1 MSFNVQKID
10 NSYKIHYRNS
20 KFYPISLTDPDA
32 LRYIAKVQQAD
43 GTLLEPAI
51 RNAITDFVIG
61 CKSDGI
67 WNAIK
72 SCCILMG
79 ARTLAGALTPLVG
92 VAPINN
98 VPFVSGDY
106 DRKIGL
112 IGDGVGKYLDTSR
125 NVNADPQNSQHM
137 AVYASSIQNVVDK
150 AFMGAG
156 AASTGSTQFAAAGD
170 SGAALRRC
178 GFRSRTTSQSLMT
191 NYANAGFIGQSR
203 SSSVNYT
210 VYNNG
215 TSSLQGVTSQTPHN
229 GNILVFARNNA
240 SNVAGL
246 FASHRLAFYSVGESI
261 SLSLL
266 DNRVTN
272 LYNSI
277 GIIL

>member
-1 MSFNVQKID
+1 MLSKIL
-10 NSYKIHYRNS
+10 K
-20 KFYPISLTDPDA
+20 PIRSGDPDA
-32 LRYIAKVQQAD
+32 LRYIIAVQQAD
-43 GTLLEPAI
+43 GALLEPALCK
-51 RNAITDFVIG
+51 AITDFVIG
-61 CKSDGI
+61 CKNDNI
-67 WNAIK
+67 WSAIK

-92 VAPINN
+92 VTPINN
-98 VPFVSGDY
+98 GPFVSGDY
-106 DRKIGL
+106 DREIGL

-137 AVYASSIQNVVDK
+137 AVYASAIQNVVDK

-156 AASTGSTQFAAAGD
+156 AAGTGSTQFAAAGD
-170 SGAALRRC
+170 SGPALRRC

-203 SSSVNYT
+203 SSSANYT

-215 TSSLQGVTSQTPHN
+215 TSSLQAVISQTPHN

-261 SLSLL
+261 NLSLL
-266 DNRVTN
+266 DNHVTN
-272 LYNSI
+272 LYNAI
-277 GIIL
+277 GAAL